1 MKANMHWFDARYPD
15 RPAVFVFM
23 SRHKQTSSLEF
34 QQGCLS
40 RHSVS
45 DCNSMCLVFR
55 ADLCDFLDTL
65 RADTSFASLLRVD
78 TSFLHQ
84 SVFTD

>member
-1 MKANMHWFDARYPD
+1 
-15 RPAVFVFM
+15 
-23 SRHKQTSSLEF
+23 
-34 QQGCLS
+34 
-40 RHSVS
+40 
-45 DCNSMCLVFR
+45 MCLVFR